1 MASLPRTSSEPR
13 TDTPDDRGT
22 ATHRPEP
29 RNGKSNGPHA
39 ACCTCELFGLIVL
52 FTVDRP
58 YNWLGALFILCGQ
71 YLQRLE
77 RSRLRKRGEAALCRC
92 YGHSQ
97 FP

>member
-29 RNGKSNGPHA
+29 RNGKSNGSHA
-39 ACCTCELFGLIVL
+39 AVVLVELFGLIVL

-77 RSRLRKRGEAALCRC
+77 RRRLQKRGEAALRRR

-97 FP
+97 IP